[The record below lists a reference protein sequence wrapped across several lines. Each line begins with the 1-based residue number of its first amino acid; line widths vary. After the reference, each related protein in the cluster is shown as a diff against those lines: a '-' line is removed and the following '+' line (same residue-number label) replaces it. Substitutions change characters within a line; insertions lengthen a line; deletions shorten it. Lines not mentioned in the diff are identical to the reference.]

1 MNCIVFSYII
11 IICIYGMC
19 ACVLVVIVALS
30 GFSFAI
36 VQNYEVPFVSK
47 LYFKTNNKLFK
58 NDSYVGN
65 K

>member
-1 MNCIVFSYII
+1 M
-11 IICIYGMC
+11 ICIYME
-19 ACVLVVIVALS
+19 CVHVYLLTVIVALS

-47 LYFKTNNKLFK
+47 LHFKANNKLFK
-58 NDSYVGN
+58 NDMWTFN

>member
-1 MNCIVFSYII
+1 
-11 IICIYGMC
+11 MC

-65 K
+65 KWLGYLPYSYTLGIY